1 MDRQIEKLL
10 AYTEDL
16 KQALS
21 LECSKEEAKKYGTV
35 REWNAINRNIKRLK
49 RKIRPLQDREKTCC
63 GDGSLLYV
71 TVLCL
76 TVLLWITKLVCT
88 FGLVCIVLYLV
99 SLKIG
104 IAFSLTTAIAIW
116 FVLCIVYC
124 ICKRVLYLE

>member
-21 LECSKEEAKKYGTV
+21 LECSKEEAQKYGTV
-35 REWNAINRNIKRLK
+35 QEWNAINRNIKRLK

-63 GDGSLLYV
+63 GDGGLLYV
-71 TVLCL
+71 TVLSL
-76 TVLLWITKLVCT
+76 TVLFWFTKLVCT
-88 FGLVCIVLYLV
+88 FGFVYISLYFI

-104 IAFSLTTAIAIW
+104 IEFSMAAAIIVW
-116 FVLCIVYC
+116 LVLCGVIG
-124 ICKRVLYLE
+124 ICKWIVCRD